1 MKEHVDQTHLHQV
14 NFTTIDFKFLVNN
27 NLCLFQEQ
35 LREIFNT
42 TLSSIICR
50 NSDNVT
56 VSQRFVMKKVSKTN
70 NMEQCKELDTFS
82 FKPWK
87 EIKKSSVRFD
97 TKQSKVKTMKKEH
110 SGN

>member
-1 MKEHVDQTHLHQV
+1 MKEHKDQTHLHQV
-14 NFTTIDFKFLVNN
+14 HFTTFDVEFLFDNK
-27 NLCLFQEQ
+27 LCLIQEQ

-50 NSDNVT
+50 NSDNVS

-97 TKQSKVKTMKKEH
+97 TRQSNVKTMKKEH